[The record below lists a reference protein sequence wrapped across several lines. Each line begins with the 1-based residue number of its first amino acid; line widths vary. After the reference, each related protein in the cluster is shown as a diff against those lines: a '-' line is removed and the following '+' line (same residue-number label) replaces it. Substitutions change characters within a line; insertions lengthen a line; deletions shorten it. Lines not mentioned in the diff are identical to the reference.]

1 MNPVLNLASSFN
13 VSQHMLQFWIVA
25 AGIVVLL
32 GAMWRLIVPGIAII
46 VVAMIFFDGV
56 KIPEKVKPPVVDL
69 IEEERKEFMHDCT
82 NVADYSEE
90 HCSEL
95 WQERLDEEQLLKQE
109 KKGI

>member
-1 MNPVLNLASSFN
+1 MNPVLNVASSFN

-32 GAMWRLIVPGIAII
+32 GAMWRLIVPGIVII
-46 VVAMIFFDGV
+46 VIAMVFFDGV
-56 KIPEKVKPPVVDL
+56 EIPEKAKAPVVDQV
-69 IEEERKEFMHDCT
+69 EEQRKEFMHDCM
-82 NVADYSEE
+82 NVANYEEE

-95 WQERLDEEQLLKQE
+95 WQEKVDEEQLLKK